1 MRKAAALPL
10 FILLLCCL
18 PTAAAEDVSGE
29 NCVVASS
36 GVPAVEALFDMD
48 LETAQ
53 SCAEDASVRF
63 YHADGIASVYLVF
76 DREYGFLTLTEEET
90 GRTAAVSTGGMLHFF
105 LDLEECFGAAPRK
118 VTLRFSTGEARLNEL
133 RLFTP
138 GELPDW
144 VQRWEKIPEGEADLL
159 LLSTHGDDEQ
169 LFFAGLLPWYAGEK
183 GYRVQVVYFTD
194 HRNLTSHRVHE
205 MLNGLWAAGV
215 RDYPVFGPFADYYT
229 FDMEDAY
236 RYYESTGHPRQE
248 LLGFVTEQL
257 RRYRPLVA
265 VGHDVAGEYGHGMHK
280 LTADLLM
287 EAVQIS
293 SEPDA
298 FPELDEKYGTWL
310 VPKTYLHLYP
320 DNPITMDW
328 DIPLAAFDGMTAY
341 EVSKQK
347 GFPCH
352 ASQMEDFAWYFR
364 GADRASDV
372 EKYSPCQYGLYQTTV
387 GEDTGQGD
395 FFEHLEEYRTE
406 PVPTES
412 TRETEPAPE
421 PQPALSSTAVPE
433 TLPERGETADSAE
446 KNWILLPLV
455 GTIVLTVLTVCLSV
469 PAFGKNT

>member
-1 MRKAAALPL
+1 M
-10 FILLLCCL
+10 
-18 PTAAAEDVSGE
+18 T
-29 NCVVASS
+29 SS

-53 SCAEDASVRF
+53 SCTEDASVRF
-63 YHADGIASVYLVF
+63 YNEDGVASVYLVF

-118 VTLRFSTGEARLNEL
+118 VTLRFSTGVACVNEL
-133 RLFTP
+133 RLFSP

-144 VQRWEKIPEGEADLL
+144 VQRWEKIPDGQADLL

-194 HRNLTSHRVHE
+194 HRNLTSRRVHE

-215 RDYPVFGPFADYYT
+215 RDYPVFGPFEDYYT

-236 RYYESTGHPRQE
+236 RYYESTGHSRQE

-265 VGHDVAGEYGHGMHK
+265 VGHDVEGEYGHGMHK
-280 LTADLLM
+280 FTADLLM

-298 FPELDEKYGTWL
+298 FPELEEKYGTWL

-320 DNPITMDW
+320 ENPITMDW
-328 DIPLAAFDGMTAY
+328 DIPLAAFHGMTAY
-341 EVSKQK
+341 EVSKQM

-352 ASQMEDFAWYFR
+352 ASQTEDFAWYFR
-364 GADRASDV
+364 GANRASEV

-395 FFEHLEEYRTE
+395 FFEHLEEYRTK

-412 TRETEPAPE
+412 PQETEPVSE
-421 PQPALSSTAVPE
+421 PQPALSSTAVSE
-433 TLPERGETADSAE
+433 TLPEHGETADSLV

-469 PAFGKNT
+469 PAAGKNT